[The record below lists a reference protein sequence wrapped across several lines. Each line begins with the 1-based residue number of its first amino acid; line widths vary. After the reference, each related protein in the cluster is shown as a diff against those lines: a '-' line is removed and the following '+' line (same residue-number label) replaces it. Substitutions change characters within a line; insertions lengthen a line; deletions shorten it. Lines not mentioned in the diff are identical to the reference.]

1 MESDTEKLINAYK
14 EGNSMVINWFPG
26 HMKKTLEEMQKNVK
40 LCDAIVYVL
49 DARAPVSTLNPKIN
63 QIAANKPILYVLNK
77 ADLADD
83 VATTKFIAKFKAQGK
98 SVISL
103 VSSGAGAK
111 AKLLGAIKELLAN
124 KMQKNSAK
132 QITAM
137 YKVMV
142 IGVPNTGKSS
152 IINALAPTS
161 KATTGNKAGVTKT
174 TQWVKI
180 ENNIV
185 LLDTPGTLWPKL
197 EDPNVALKLA
207 FIGSIKDD
215 VLDVEELGLELIKFL
230 LNNEREKVVARYG
243 EIDEA
248 QELIEIYNTI
258 CTKRGYILRGGEIDY
273 LRAGRGFLDDFRK
286 ARIGKITLDK

>member
-1 MESDTEKLINAYK
+1 
-14 EGNSMVINWFPG
+14 MVINWFPG

-40 LCDAIVYVL
+40 LCDCVVYVL
-49 DARAPVSTLNPKIN
+49 DARAPISTLNPKIN
-63 QIAANKPILYVLNK
+63 QIAAGKPILYVLNK

-83 VATTKFIAKFKAQGK
+83 AITTKFINKFKAEGK

-111 AKLLGAIKELLAN
+111 AKLLNAVKELLAA
-124 KMQKNSAK
+124 KMQKNAAK
-132 QITAM
+132 QIAAM

-152 IINALAPTS
+152 IINALAPVN
-161 KATTGNKAGVTKT
+161 KAVTGNKAGVTKT
-174 TQWVKI
+174 TQWVKV

-230 LNNEREKVVARYG
+230 LATEHAKIVARYG
-243 EIDEA
+243 DIDA
-248 QELIEIYNTI
+248 NLELIEIYDNI

-273 LRAGRGFLDDFRK
+273 LRAGRGFLDDFRRG
-286 ARIGKITLDK
+286 RIGKITLDKVK